1 MKKFLKWGTG
11 ITLVLIV
18 IGIFLLNH
26 FGPTLGAKVG
36 MPIYIFPPSATRYG
50 EIAIKIMDD
59 QGYFVNEEEWSK
71 QKNRR

>member
-36 MPIYIFPPSATRYG
+36 MPIYIGRKKEKVRISHIRT
-50 EIAIKIMDD
+50 
-59 QGYFVNEEEWSK
+59 SLHS
-71 QKNRR
+71 